1 VPPADVRGNP
11 TGAGDAVAAGLVH
24 GLVLGRPW
32 EERLRHAV
40 ALGTASAVAP
50 VAGEFSHAD
59 YADALAGVR
68 VDRGEV
74 G

>member
-1 VPPADVRGNP
+1 
-11 TGAGDAVAAGLVH
+11 VAAGLVH

-59 YADALAGVR
+59 YAEALAGVR
-68 VDRGEV
+68 VNRGEA

>member
-1 VPPADVRGNP
+1 VRGNP

-40 ALGTASAVAP
+40 ALGTASVAAP

-59 YADALAGVR
+59 YAAVLAGVR
-68 VDRGEV
+68 VKRGEAE
-74 G
+74 

>member
-1 VPPADVRGNP
+1 MPPADVRGNP

-32 EERLRHAV
+32 EERLRHAA
-40 ALGTASAVAP
+40 ALGTASAAAP
-50 VAGEFSHAD
+50 VAGEFSDAD
-59 YADALAGVR
+59 YAEALAGVR
-68 VDRGEV
+68 VNRGEA

>member
-1 VPPADVRGNP
+1 
-11 TGAGDAVAAGLVH
+11 VH

-40 ALGTASAVAP
+40 ALGTASVAAP

-59 YADALAGVR
+59 YAAVLAGVR
-68 VDRGEV
+68 VKRGEAE
-74 G
+74 

>member
-1 VPPADVRGNP
+1 
-11 TGAGDAVAAGLVH
+11 
-24 GLVLGRPW
+24 
-32 EERLRHAV
+32 LRHAV

-59 YADALAGVR
+59 YAEALAGVR
-68 VDRGEV
+68 VNRGEA